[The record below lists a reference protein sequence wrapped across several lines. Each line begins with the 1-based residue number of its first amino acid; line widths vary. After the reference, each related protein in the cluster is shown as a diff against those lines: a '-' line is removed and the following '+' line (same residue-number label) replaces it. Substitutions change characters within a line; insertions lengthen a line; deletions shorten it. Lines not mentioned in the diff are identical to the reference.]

1 MACGHHTGAP
11 PARQAPFEEQSLK
24 LLSLNGLHSV
34 TTGARVS
41 FAKGK
46 PTVIDGPFIGT
57 KEVFGGYWLVEAK
70 SKEEVSKWAQR
81 RPADDGD
88 VIEIRQIFEVEDFAI
103 EK

>member
-1 MACGHHTGAP
+1 
-11 PARQAPFEEQSLK
+11 
-24 LLSLNGLHSV
+24 
-34 TTGARVS
+34 
-41 FAKGK
+41 
-46 PTVIDGPFIGT
+46 
-57 KEVFGGYWLVEAK
+57 VEAK